1 MRASRKY
8 QEWIYLENNWDH
20 QMNKTV
26 RSRNHEVDLLRDE
39 RLLQGIDRPSYFHSL
54 LVYLSGA
61 MNLKHCLSLSF
72 IAVFS
77 TKNPRVSAMFSNTKG
92 NMIQSKYDSKMNIPV
107 DL

>member
-1 MRASRKY
+1 
-8 QEWIYLENNWDH
+8 
-20 QMNKTV
+20 MNKTM

-54 LVYLSGA
+54 LVYLS

-72 IAVFS
+72 IAIFS

>member
-1 MRASRKY
+1 
-8 QEWIYLENNWDH
+8 
-20 QMNKTV
+20 MNKTM

-39 RLLQGIDRPSYFHSL
+39 RLLQGIDRPSYFHPL
-54 LVYLSGA
+54 IVYLSGA

-72 IAVFS
+72 IAIFS

-92 NMIQSKYDSKMNIPV
+92 NMIQLKYDSKMNIPV